1 MFTASILREM
11 PKRRA
16 RPEDGLQ
23 MAVVQHLKLR
33 ARPGVVFHS
42 VPNEGKRSGR
52 EADRLKKMGL
62 TPGVNDLVILLP
74 PNARYAGLE
83 LKDRKNGCHTEEQK
97 GFGDAVI
104 AAGGL
109 YAVAWDIDE
118 ALEILTEW
126 GAIK

>member
-1 MFTASILREM
+1 MLTPAIIREL

-16 RPEDGLQ
+16 RPEDAVQ
-23 MAVVQHLKLR
+23 SAVVQHLKLR

-74 PNARYAGLE
+74 PDGRYAGLE
-83 LKDRKNGCHTEEQK
+83 LKDRKNGRHTEEQK
-97 GFGDAVI
+97 CFGDAVI

-118 ALEILTEW
+118 ALDILTEW
-126 GAIK
+126 GVFR